1 MRKILMQ
8 VFNRKIITWLWCL
21 LLPLQI
27 AAAPVAVESTLLT
40 ESVAAG
46 ELPPVEK
53 RIPKEPLVVDLA
65 AKGREHGVQG
75 GTLRT
80 MVSRSK
86 DIRQMVVFGY
96 SRLLIYDDQYS
107 LGPDILAGVDV
118 AEDRT
123 FTLRLRE
130 GHRWSDGHPFTSADF
145 QYWWED
151 VVNDPE
157 LSPSGPPQFMFVDG
171 ELPCL
176 LYTSPSPRDKRQS
189 RMPSS
194 A

>member
-40 ESVAAG
+40 ERVATG

-65 AKGREHGVQG
+65 AKGREYGVQG

-145 QYWWED
+145 QY
-151 VVNDPE
+151 
-157 LSPSGPPQFMFVDG
+157 LSLIHIS
-171 ELPCL
+171 
-176 LYTSPSPRDKRQS
+176 
-189 RMPSS
+189 
-194 A
+194 